1 MYCVVKECCKSDYR
15 LDCIDRDPGREGDS
29 AMRYRETVIQRECCN
44 RVYVR
49 MGEMGVTLQWAR
61 YSVMLEGYNARV
73 REYRD
78 EKGCCKREREYM

>member
-1 MYCVVKECCKSDYR
+1 
-15 LDCIDRDPGREGDS
+15 
-29 AMRYRETVIQRECCN
+29 
-44 RVYVR
+44 

-78 EKGCCKREREYM
+78 EKGCCKRERESTCEMLLELENGCNI